1 MLDGYGIV
9 NYRLDIYHYYVSF
22 PKLSLYI
29 RTGEFEY
36 IIN

>member
-1 MLDGYGIV
+1 MLDGYDIV
-9 NYRLDIYHYYVSF
+9 NYRLDISLLCVF

-36 IIN
+36 KIN